1 MKTLKITQAELEQLK
16 VAIDFRMEDYINLDY
31 EINKAFTPTRKKE
44 RELMNICHLCET
56 PHDKLYRFADANICL
71 NCKAMV
77 TKYRKSDGDI
87 NQGKPRK
94 VK

>member
-1 MKTLKITQAELEQLK
+1 
-16 VAIDFRMEDYINLDY
+16 
-31 EINKAFTPTRKKE
+31 
-44 RELMNICHLCET
+44 MNICHLCET
-56 PHDKLYRFADANICL
+56 QHDKLYRFADANICL